1 MEETVVSITKKAV
14 ETKLINSLLELLKDD
29 GFVLRKNDGFLI
41 RKSKSKVESVYFRIV
56 NYWPLCQRIDYMG
69 FSVRFD
75 KIEEI
80 VNPFLAKYGFFNIAG
95 SKKTATILSSIWY
108 EIDNII
114 TEKDVD
120 NFIALHMNNIKTK
133 VLDYFNMH
141 SNIYDVNNIQKKKII
156 NDKGIDYDGGNLLK
170 SLTLMK
176 LCGDIDFDTMK
187 IKYRQL
193 LNPSWERY
201 QEMCAMYDDL
211 VEYLSRME
219 Q

>member
-1 MEETVVSITKKAV
+1 MEEIVISITKKAV
-14 ETKLINSLLELLKDD
+14 ETKLVNSLLELLQSEK
-29 GFVLRKNDGFLI
+29 FVLRKSDGFLI
-41 RKSKSKVESVYFRIV
+41 RKSKEKVESIYFRIV
-56 NYWPLCQRIDYMG
+56 NYWPLCQRIDYAG

-80 VNPFLAKYGFFNIAG
+80 VNPFLSKHGFFNIEG
-95 SKKTATILSSIWY
+95 TKKTATVCSSIWY

-120 NFIALHMNNIKTK
+120 NFIASYMNNIKTK
-133 VLDYFNMH
+133 VLDYFNTH
-141 SNIYDVNNIQKKKII
+141 SNIYDVNNSQKKNII
-156 NDKGIDYDGGNLLK
+156 NDNGVDYDGGNLLK
-170 SLTLMK
+170 SLTLIK
-176 LCGDIDFDTMK
+176 LCGDRDFDDMK

-211 VEYLSRME
+211 VEHLSKL
-219 Q
+219 